1 MLEKR
6 KSCVNF
12 TAAVAI
18 YSVMLQSHTTSLG
31 SIVVSIDALV
41 AKGCMFEPYDGH
53 FLIIEERS
61 GWEII
66 SESKI
71 ILICSGVCFP
81 QIGKEGSMGF

>member
-18 YSVMLQSHTTSLG
+18 YSVMLLLNTTSLG
-31 SIVVSIDALV
+31 SIVVSIVGLE

-53 FLIIEERS
+53 FLIIEER
-61 GWEII
+61 G
-66 SESKI
+66 
-71 ILICSGVCFP
+71 G
-81 QIGKEGSMGF
+81 